1 MKENKMT
8 FGELTERLLWV
19 SKVKELAEKGDPN
32 WMQLDQEEQ
41 ELRARF
47 LNHDYTVPGKG
58 EKE

>member
-1 MKENKMT
+1 MT